1 MLGRPS
7 VSQHASPL
15 ARSQTIVRLL
25 MHLYPLSN
33 SFIAFKAGAGLCGRL
48 FNSRQV
54 SGGSREGAG
63 GASLFLDQTEAR
75 RAENNFFGDQLTPA
89 PPPPPPPYLRL
100 WMTAPFLSEGLE
112 PPRQVIGL

>member
-15 ARSQTIVRLL
+15 ASSQTIVRLL
-25 MHLYPLSN
+25 MHLHPLSN
-33 SFIAFKAGAGLCGRL
+33 SLIAFKAGAGLCGRL

-63 GASLFLDQTEAR
+63 RGASLFLDQTEAR
-75 RAENNFFGDQLTPA
+75 RAENNFFGEQ
-89 PPPPPPPYLRL
+89 
-100 WMTAPFLSEGLE
+100 
-112 PPRQVIGL
+112 PPRPTLSQALDDRSLLI

>member
-15 ARSQTIVRLL
+15 ACSQTIVRLL

-75 RAENNFFGDQLTPA
+75 PA
-89 PPPPPPPYLRL
+89 PLPYLRL

>member
-15 ARSQTIVRLL
+15 ASSQTIVRLL
-25 MHLYPLSN
+25 MHLHPLSN
-33 SFIAFKAGAGLCGRL
+33 SLIAFKAGAGLCGRL

-75 RAENNFFGDQLTPA
+75 RAENNFFGEQ
-89 PPPPPPPYLRL
+89 
-100 WMTAPFLSEGLE
+100 
-112 PPRQVIGL
+112 PPRPSLSQALDDRSLLI

>member
-15 ARSQTIVRLL
+15 ASSQTIVRLL
-25 MHLYPLSN
+25 MHLHPLS
-33 SFIAFKAGAGLCGRL
+33 SSLIAFKAGAGLCGRL

-63 GASLFLDQTEAR
+63 GGGSLFLDQTEAR
-75 RAENNFFGDQLTPA
+75 RAENNFFGEQ
-89 PPPPPPPYLRL
+89 
-100 WMTAPFLSEGLE
+100 
-112 PPRQVIGL
+112 PPRPTLSQALDDRSLLI